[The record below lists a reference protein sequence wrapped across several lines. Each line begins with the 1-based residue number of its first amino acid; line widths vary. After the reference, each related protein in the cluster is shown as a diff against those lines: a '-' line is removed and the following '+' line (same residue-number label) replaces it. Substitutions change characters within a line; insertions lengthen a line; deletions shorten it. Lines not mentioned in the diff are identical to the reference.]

1 MTYRVTWELDLD
13 ATSPE
18 KAARKAQA
26 WMDEGDTGWV
36 FDIQKVDKD
45 GKPVGEIHQIDMG
58 ELLDEEWM
66 KENGPQE

>member
-26 WMDEGDTGWV
+26 WMDKGDTGWV
-36 FDIQKVDKD
+36 FDIQEVDKD
-45 GKPVGEIHQIDMG
+45 GKPVGEIHQIDME